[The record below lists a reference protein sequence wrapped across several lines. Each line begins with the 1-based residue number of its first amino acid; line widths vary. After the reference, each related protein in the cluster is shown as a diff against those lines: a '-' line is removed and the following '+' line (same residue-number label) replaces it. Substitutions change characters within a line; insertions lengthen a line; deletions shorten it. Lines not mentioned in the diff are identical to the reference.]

1 MLFKEKIK
9 YFFIILFIFTNL
21 YYLLDENEI
30 KNINELSH
38 NNNNNNSYLYC
49 LHFAIITQTT
59 VGYGHMYPNSE
70 RGRMLVSIHCLVTA
84 YIFLA

>member
-1 MLFKEKIK
+1 MLFKEKVK
-9 YFFIILFIFTNL
+9 YFFILLFIFTNL
-21 YYLLDENEI
+21 YYLLDETEI
-30 KNINELSH
+30 KNIDELSDT
-38 NNNNNNSYLYC
+38 NNNSYLYC

-70 RGRMLVSIHCLVTA
+70 RARLLVNVHCLLTA

>member
-1 MLFKEKIK
+1 MLFKEKVT
-9 YFFIILFIFTNL
+9 YFFILLCIFTNL
-21 YYLLDENEI
+21 YYLLDETEI
-30 KNINELSH
+30 KNIDELSDT
-38 NNNNNNSYLYC
+38 NSNYLYC

-70 RGRMLVSIHCLVTA
+70 RGRMLVNIHCLLTA

>member
-1 MLFKEKIK
+1 MLFKEKVK
-9 YFFIILFIFTNL
+9 YFFILLFIFSNL
-21 YYLLDENEI
+21 YYLLDVSEI
-30 KNINELSH
+30 KNIDELSD
-38 NNNNNNSYLYC
+38 NNNSYLYC

-70 RGRMLVSIHCLVTA
+70 RARLLVNVHCLLTA

>member
-1 MLFKEKIK
+1 MLFKEKVK
-9 YFFIILFIFTNL
+9 YFFILLFIFTNL
-21 YYLLDENEI
+21 YYLLDESEI
-30 KNINELSH
+30 KNIDELSDT
-38 NNNNNNSYLYC
+38 NNSYLYC

-70 RGRMLVSIHCLVTA
+70 RGRMLVNIHCLLTA

>member
-9 YFFIILFIFTNL
+9 YFFILLFIFTNL
-21 YYLLDENEI
+21 YYLLDVSEI
-30 KNINELSH
+30 KNIDELSD
-38 NNNNNNSYLYC
+38 NNNSYLYC

-70 RGRMLVSIHCLVTA
+70 RARMLVNIHCLLTV